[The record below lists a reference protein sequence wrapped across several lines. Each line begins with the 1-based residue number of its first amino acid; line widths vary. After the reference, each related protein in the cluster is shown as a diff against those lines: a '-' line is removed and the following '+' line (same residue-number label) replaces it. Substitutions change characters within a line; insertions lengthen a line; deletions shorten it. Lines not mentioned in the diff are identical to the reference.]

1 MFLETNIADR
11 DELWNSSLI
20 LIPLELK
27 TMTENR
33 VKLTTDHFLSDY
45 KLRNELRRWCRKC
58 ISDVRCR
65 KYVSLYCKVSK
76 EYFKKLAD
84 ILPSYEN
91 HWTMCKSWCSQT
103 DCYTES
109 LVPELILYN
118 NHGKYSEVSNVTITI
133 YPSKDPV
140 IRVTSTAKM
149 DLIEFIVFILSCL
162 SFWFG
167 LCPLQLADIKRES

>member
-1 MFLETNIADR
+1 M
-11 DELWNSSLI
+11 
-20 LIPLELK
+20 
-27 TMTENR
+27 
-33 VKLTTDHFLSDY
+33 TTDHFLSENN
-45 KLRNELRRWCRKC
+45 LRYHLWRRA
-58 ISDVRCR
+58 
-65 KYVSLYCKVSK
+65 KVSK

-103 DCYTES
+103 DCYT
-109 LVPELILYN
+109 VRTGYGN
-118 NHGKYSEVSNVTITI
+118 YSEVSNVTITI

-140 IRVTSTAKM
+140 ITVTSTAKM

-167 LCPLQLADIKRES
+167 LCPLQLGDINVKRGTRVKDLTLKSNNPRKLNATRDDMVFRNRRHSM